1 MSFTTIAIEGGLLP
15 NDLLDRLAA
24 GDPGLPGQKPGDFGL
39 KSARLADEIQ
49 SAYSDAQRHWAAFQ
63 SRYRQAAERGKV
75 SITTVTRESWIEP
88 ILERLDYDLRFQRAG
103 TEAGGQSFVIS
114 YLAGAEPTAPPV
126 HGVGCDDDLDK
137 RAEKRRSPHSTVQ
150 EYLNQSDAVWG
161 IVTNGSRLRLL
172 RHSTRI
178 AKPRFV
184 EFDLAGMMESN
195 VYSEFALFYRLLHR
209 TRLPRSSADAHE
221 CWLEKYYA
229 EGVEQGGRVRDRLRD
244 GVEVALKTFGSA
256 FLKHQSNNELRAAI
270 EDGRLTAASFY
281 RELLRLVYRMLFLMV
296 AEERRLM
303 FPIDRA
309 NDPRQT
315 IYSNYYGVNRLRKL
329 ADRYIAP
336 DPEIDLWESLKHSFE
351 ILRSD
356 SHATQ
361 LGMAALNGELFG
373 PHGCPNLE
381 TACLRNDDLLRAIR
395 ALATFEDD
403 GTRRRVNFGALD
415 VEELGSVYESLLDF
429 HPEVF
434 TNPAGFDLV
443 TGSERKTTGSY
454 YTPPELVHE
463 LIESALVPVMTERLE
478 AAKTREEKIAAMLAL
493 RIVDPAAGSGHFLLA
508 AARRVGKE
516 LARIR
521 SGEEEPAP
529 PDYRHAVRDVIRECI
544 YAVDKNPLAVDL
556 CKVAL
561 WIEGHNAGQPLSFLD
576 HHVKCGDSLVGVFDL
591 KVLEAG
597 IPDEAYKALTG
608 DDKDA
613 AKHYRKVNRDTRAN
627 QPTLPLIAPPRELT
641 AAFDALSHRDE
652 ASPADVEKKAG
663 DYAELRHRPEM
674 ARLENACDAWCAAFF
689 VPLQMPQYP
698 GQDLVPTTATVWEI
712 LNGRQIYGRLN
723 QEITKAATTYSF
735 FNWPLEFPEVF
746 ARAGFDVVL
755 GNPPWERIKLQ
766 EKEFF
771 ANHDRKIANATN
783 KAEREKLIKNLEKLN
798 PELWDAWQT
807 ALHGAEGQSKF
818 VRGSERFPLCGQ
830 GDINTYSV
838 FSELM
843 SLTVNPQGRAACIVP
858 TGIATDATTRHFFSQ
873 IISDK
878 KLIAIYGFENEGKL
892 FRGVDHRVNF
902 CVMTVSGRPLDSGAE
917 FAFFLRNPD
926 VLRDPERRYS
936 LDARDLALMNPETLT
951 CPVFRTRRDA
961 DITRNIYKRV
971 PVLINPGPHQE
982 NPWGI
987 TFLSMFHMSG
997 DSHLFRTRE
1006 QLECENWRLD
1016 GSVFV
1021 KGRERSMPL
1030 YEGKMIFN
1038 LDHRYGD
1045 FGRLSPGQNEH
1056 ILPNVPV
1063 ERLQDPRYL
1072 LSSA

>member
-24 GDPGLPGQKPGDFGL
+24 GDTGLPGQKPGDFGL

-88 ILERLDYDLRFQRAG
+88 LLERLDYDLRFQRAG

-256 FLKHQSNNELRAAI
+256 FLKHQANNELRAAI
-270 EDGRLTAASFY
+270 ADGRLTAASFY

-315 IYSNYYGVNRLRKL
+315 IFSNYYGVNRLRKL

-336 DPEIDLWESLKHSFE
+336 DSEIDLWESLKHSFE

-381 TACLRNDDLLRAIR
+381 TACLRNDDLLRAIWT
-395 ALATFEDD
+395 LATFEDD

-429 HPEVF
+429 HPQVS

-463 LIESALVPVMTERLE
+463 LIESALVPVMNERLE
-478 AAKTREEKIAAMLAL
+478 AAKTGDEKIAALLAL

-613 AKHYRKVNRDTRAN
+613 AKRYRKLNRETRAN

-641 AAFDALSHRDE
+641 ASFEALSHRDE

-674 ARLENACDAWCAAFF
+674 ARLENACNAWCAAFF

-698 GQDLVPTTATVWEI
+698 GQDLVPTTATVWEL
-712 LNGRQIYGRLN
+712 LNGRQIYGPLN

-746 ARAGFDVVL
+746 ARGGFDVVL
-755 GNPPWERIKLQ
+755 GNPPWDQMQLDPR
-766 EKEFF
+766 EFF
-771 ANHDRKIANATN
+771 ALREPTITNARHMAARERSIAELRANNPGLYEEFANASHGNECFQQFVHGSGRYPLTSYG
-783 KAEREKLIKNLEKLN
+783 RLN
-798 PELWDAWQT
+798 SAPLFTELARG
-807 ALHGAEGQSKF
+807 LVKVEGRS
-818 VRGSERFPLCGQ
+818 GL
-830 GDINTYSV
+830 
-838 FSELM
+838 
-843 SLTVNPQGRAACIVP
+843 IVP
-858 TGIATDATTRHFFSQ
+858 TGIATDSFNQYFFRDVMDGRSLV
-873 IISDK
+873 S
-878 KLIAIYGFENEGKL
+878 LFSFENEGML
-892 FRGVDHRVNF
+892 FPGIHHSTKF
-902 CVMTVSGRPLDSGAE
+902 CLITISGRPLTQTPVFVFYAREITALKEEDRRFTLSREDIA
-917 FAFFLRNPD
+917 LSNPNT
-926 VLRDPERRYS
+926 R
-936 LDARDLALMNPETLT
+936 T
-951 CPVFRTRRDA
+951 CPIFRSRRDA
-961 DITRNIYKRV
+961 EITKSIYRRV
-971 PVLINPGPHQE
+971 PVLVEESKSGE
-982 NPWGI
+982 KSSWR
-987 TFLSMFHMSG
+987 FKSALMFMMNTDSG
-997 DSHLFRTRE
+997 LFRTRKE
-1006 QLECENWRLD
+1006 LIDD
-1016 GSVFV
+1016 GCNANGTLFS
-1021 KGRERSMPL
+1021 
-1030 YEGKMIFN
+1030 
-1038 LDHRYGD
+1038 
-1045 FGRLSPGQNEH
+1045 
-1056 ILPNVPV
+1056 
-1063 ERLQDPRYL
+1063 
-1072 LSSA
+1072 